1 MSVIAAALRELM
13 AAGLTG
19 EELVAAVARIEAA
32 LPAGASAGGFENA
45 VERKRAADRERM
57 RFRRQEC
64 SPDDWLTLRAD
75 VFARDGYA
83 CVYCGSGDEP
93 LHCDHVVPLSRGGR
107 SVMENLT
114 TACASCNISKGD
126 RTPQEWAGPCQ

>member
-1 MSVIAAALRELM
+1 MGVIAEAVRHML
-13 AAGLTG
+13 AAGMSPDAVIDA
-19 EELVAAVARIEAA
+19 VAAMEAA
-32 LPAGASAGGFENA
+32 MPAEMAGSRNSDA